1 MDGKPLQSSHRWERM
16 VQMPRISENEKPT
29 AVLKAEHQVILR
41 VLGVLRRL
49 TGGKSARNTLD
60 IDKLG
65 KCVEFFRFFADA
77 CHHAKEEDLLFP
89 VLEQRGIPRE
99 QGPIGCMLYEHTLAR
114 GFTKDMG
121 EALEAIGRGEA
132 DGVGRFLAAAKEYI
146 DLLTAHIE
154 KEDTI
159 LFNMGD
165 TVMTSDDQSELHGR
179 FGEVGCKSF
188 GGKKREEL
196 ERMANELEAACAGA

>member
-1 MDGKPLQSSHRWERM
+1 MTK
-16 VQMPRISENEKPT
+16 ISESDKPS

-41 VLGVLRRL
+41 VLGVLRQL
-49 TGGKSARNTLD
+49 TAGKSAAADLD
-60 IDKLG
+60 VARLG
-65 KCVEFFRFFADA
+65 RCVEFFRFFADA

-89 VLEQRGIPRE
+89 VLEQRGIPKE

-121 EALEAIGRGEA
+121 EALEAIGRGESG
-132 DGVGRFLAAAKEYI
+132 GVGRFLTAAKEYI

-154 KEDTI
+154 KEDNI

-165 TVMTSDDQSELHGR
+165 SVMTAEDQSELHGR
-179 FGEVGCKSF
+179 FNEVGCRSF

-196 ERMANELEAACAGA
+196 ERMADELEAACAGA